1 MAKSKKI
8 SAAKV
13 GLMLGFRSGV
23 EKEIAAQLNANGI
36 EPNYEG
42 LKLKYKVNKEHTY
55 TPDFPVSSTI
65 IIETKGRFLTSDRMK
80 MLMIKEQYPELDIR
94 FVFSNSK
101 SRISKISKTT
111 YAQWCERNNFKYADK
126 FIPQS
131 WIDEIK
137 KLNEGV

>member
-1 MAKSKKI
+1 MAKSKKL

-13 GLMLGFRSGV
+13 GLLLGFRSGL
-23 EKEIAAQLNANGI
+23 EQDIAAQLSANGI
-36 EPNYEG
+36 NPKYEE
-42 LKLKYKVNKEHTY
+42 LKLKYKVNKEHSY
-55 TPDFPVSSTI
+55 TPDFPVSSKI

-80 MLMIKEQYPELDIR
+80 MLLIKEQYPNYDFR

-101 SRISKISKTT
+101 ARISKISNTT
-111 YAQWCERNNFKYADK
+111 YGQWCERNGFKYADK

-137 KLNEGV
+137 KLNEEA